1 MKINIENIISK
12 PTRFNIRKPPPEIA
26 KLRGA
31 AQEIVSLFFSTQIP
45 GFGKAVP
52 KDIQNQFVQPKSAP
66 DMMVDR
72 EKFYQT
78 TGIRLSQTQVLKDE
92 SVAFIELK
100 QTGIGSVP
108 IPDITSFDTS
118 RAGAAERFK
127 EIERRRKVTINPQG
141 QQVGEL
147 DSEAT
152 LELILL
158 PENRSKFD
166 ELILKTAQKFENYF
180 LVNFIDDQK
189 QGKKQVQLL
198 FAANPLMKVDF
209 KKMQAGD
216 KATLLKYFSFRTRA
230 GGYNPDGSVKRFRTS
245 VKPTPLLEASFKPQ
259 DITKSIVKAQA
270 TANMKVSQAFL
281 KFAQNYIRQKAA
293 EGAIKQDSLENIY
306 SFLYAFFN
314 EFKEGGLTPFVQRM
328 KLEKPP
334 KTGAVNSG
342 IVITGESMGRKQ
354 KSAQRFISGVQL
366 SRLVQKRL
374 GQTMRKSGEPQKPDL
389 TERSGRFRNSVQI
402 LANYKKS
409 VIAYKYNPLYESLKR
424 YGYTPDE
431 QVGKATR
438 EVVQSLFARAFSIVR
453 A

>member
-1 MKINIENIISK
+1 MKINIENIIQK

-31 AQEIVSLFFSTQIP
+31 AQEVVSLFFSTQIP
-45 GFGKAVP
+45 GFGKALPDDV
-52 KDIQNQFVQPKSAP
+52 KNQFIQPKSAP

-72 EKFYQT
+72 RKFEET
-78 TGIRLSQTQVLKDE
+78 TGIPLSATQVLKDE

-100 QTGIGSVP
+100 QTGIGAVP
-108 IPDITSFDTS
+108 IPDITSFDTNPKI
-118 RAGAAERFK
+118 APERFRQIQ
-127 EIERRRKVTINPQG
+127 ERRKVTINPQG

-147 DSEAT
+147 DSAAT
-152 LELILL
+152 LDVILL
-158 PENRSKFD
+158 PENRDKFN

-180 LVNFIDDQK
+180 LINFIDDQK
-189 QGKKQVQLL
+189 KGKKQVQLL
-198 FAANPLMKVDF
+198 FAANPLMRVDF
-209 KKMQAGD
+209 PKMQAGD
-216 KATLLKYFSFRTRA
+216 KATLLKYFNFRTRA
-230 GGYNPDGSVKRFRTS
+230 GGYNPDGSVIRFRTS
-245 VKPTPLLEASFKPQ
+245 VRPTPLLEASFKPQ
-259 DITKSIVKAQA
+259 DITEKIKKAQA
-270 TANMKVSQAFL
+270 TANMKISDNFL

-293 EGAIKQDSLENIY
+293 EGAVKQDSLEKIY

-314 EFKEGGLTPFVQRM
+314 EFKEGGLTPFIQRA

-334 KTGAVNSG
+334 KIGPVNSG
-342 IVITGESMGRKQ
+342 ITIRGASMGTKQ